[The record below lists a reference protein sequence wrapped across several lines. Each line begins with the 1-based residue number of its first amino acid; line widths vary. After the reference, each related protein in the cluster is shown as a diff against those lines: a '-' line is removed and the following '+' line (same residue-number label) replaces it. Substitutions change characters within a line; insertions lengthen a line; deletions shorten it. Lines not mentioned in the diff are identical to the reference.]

1 MPTTRRTRAAAK
13 AAEAEETAD
22 DIAAIAAGLFDAPE
36 EGAAAEPAEPA
47 AAEDGPAATTSAE
60 VAAEEPSTAAQVRR
74 GRIML
79 SASETQAATTPQARA
94 KLRLDDLTAPWPH
107 LVNAPPQVGQLLQ
120 YGGASLLTACR
131 RLCRCRRRG
140 WSTTPQT

>member
-79 SASETQAATTPQARA
+79 SASETQVARPQHPRRQRLRAWVHLRPAFCHNSPLARKYA
-94 KLRLDDLTAPWPH
+94 GEVSA
-107 LVNAPPQVGQLLQ
+107 G
-120 YGGASLLTACR
+120 
-131 RLCRCRRRG
+131 
-140 WSTTPQT
+140 